1 MRGAGWYNS
10 RVPEPAQDPSPHIA
24 QAEAS
29 EAYGADQIEV
39 LEDRE
44 SVRKL
49 PGMYIGDTDD
59 GTGLHHLIY
68 EVVDNSVDEAL
79 AGHCD
84 RIEVG
89 LLADGGARISDNGRG
104 IPVDIH
110 AKTGRSAAE
119 LIMTTLHA
127 GGKFDESAY
136 KVSGGLHGVGVSVV
150 NFLSAE
156 LELSVHRGGRQYRQR
171 YATGIPAG
179 VLADVGPSRRS
190 GTEIRFRPD
199 PDIFSARL
207 EFDAAVLS
215 ARLRELAFLNSGI
228 SIVFVDEREGGGQT
242 TFHAEGGIREFVQ
255 WLNQSREPLHSQV
268 FHVKRL
274 QTVETARKDDSEGNG
289 EGREVSAELE
299 IEASMQWNAGY
310 HEHSNFFTNNIPQS
324 HGGTHQEG
332 FRTALT
338 RTLNAYLERHG
349 GNRAK
354 NLSLRGEDVREGLT
368 AVVSVKMRDPKFSSQ
383 TKERLVSSE
392 AKTAVER
399 TVSEALRGFLL
410 ENPKQ
415 ARAITE
421 KIVDAATAREAARK
435 ARDIA
440 RRKSDVGGLP
450 GKLADC
456 QEKDASKR
464 EIFLVEGDSAGG
476 SAKQARDR
484 RTQAVLPLRGKI
496 LNVEKARLDKM
507 LSSDEVATLIAALG
521 CGVGREEESFDAEK
535 LRYERVIIMT
545 DADVD
550 GSHIRTLLLTFFFR
564 YMPALIE
571 RGHVYIAQPPL
582 YKVTRGR
589 REEYLKDDQELL
601 DWTLASALRDASL
614 VAAGRT
620 EEISG
625 DELRSLAERMLKA
638 RGTLDGLRARA
649 HENVLASL
657 LELAPVAADRRE
669 DAQYMAEW
677 GAQLGERL
685 ARHDGEAQ
693 WKVSLESN
701 GGAPTSFSV
710 TRTEN
715 GVDEESALP
724 FSLFETPEYRSVSG
738 LAGQLSEMAGAG
750 VQARRGA
757 ARHDAGLFGQALDW
771 LMNQGRRGVTLQR
784 YKGLGEMNAAQLW
797 DTTVNPETRRLMRVE
812 VASEYETS
820 ATSKLFA
827 TLMGEKVEPRRAFIE
842 DNALNVVNL
851 DI

>member
-1 MRGAGWYNS
+1 MQ
-10 RVPEPAQDPSPHIA
+10 EPAEDRTMPA
-24 QAEAS
+24 GQAPADAADS
-29 EAYGADQIEV
+29 YGADQIEV

-79 AGHCD
+79 AGYCTKITV
-84 RIEVG
+84 R
-89 LLADGGARISDNGRG
+89 LLADGGAEISDNGRG
-104 IPVDIH
+104 IPVDTH

-127 GGKFDESAY
+127 GGKFDESVY

-150 NFLSAE
+150 NFLSAN
-156 LELSVHRGGRQYRQR
+156 LELAVHRGGREYRQS
-171 YATGIPAG
+171 YSTGIPHGA
-179 VLADVGPSRRS
+179 LEEMGPSELS
-190 GTEIRFRPD
+190 GTVIRFRPD
-199 PDIFSARL
+199 PQIFSTRL
-207 EFDAAVLS
+207 DFDAGTLS
-215 ARLRELAFLNSGI
+215 TRLRELAFLNSGI
-228 SIVFVDEREGGGQT
+228 TIEFADEREGGGQS

-255 WLNQSREPLHSQV
+255 WLNRSREPLHAQV
-268 FHVKRL
+268 FHVKRD
-274 QTVETARKDDSEGNG
+274 QVVEIARREEGEAAG
-289 EGREVSAELE
+289 EGRETSTELE
-299 IEASMQWNAGY
+299 IEAAMQWNAGY
-310 HEHSNFFTNNIPQS
+310 HEHSSFFTNNIPQN

-338 RTLNAYLERHG
+338 RTLNTYLEQHG

-354 NLSLRGEDVREGLT
+354 NVTLRGEDAREGLT
-368 AVVSVKMRDPKFSSQ
+368 AVISVKMRDPKFSSQ

-399 TVSEALRGFLL
+399 SVSEALREFLL

-440 RRKSDVGGLP
+440 RKKSDVGGLP

-507 LSSDEVATLIAALG
+507 LSSEEVATLIAALG

-535 LRYERVIIMT
+535 LRYQRVIIMT

-564 YMPALIE
+564 YMPSLIE

-589 REEYLKDDQELL
+589 KEQYLRDDDELRE
-601 DWTLASALRDASL
+601 WTLEAALKDASL
-614 VAAGRT
+614 DADGRT
-620 EEISG
+620 LEA
-625 DELRSLAERMLKA
+625 DDLRGLAQRCLKA
-638 RGTLDGLRARA
+638 RSSLESLRARA
-649 HENVLASL
+649 DERVLACL
-657 LELAPVAADRRE
+657 AELPPV
-669 DAQYMAEW
+669 DAGRLDESRYMADW
-677 GAQLGERL
+677 GAQLEAAL
-685 ARHDGEAQ
+685 VKHDSTAAWGVSAQ
-693 WKVSLESN
+693 GN
-701 GGAPTSFSV
+701 GQQPRAFSV
-710 TRTEN
+710 VRTEN
-715 GVDEESALP
+715 GVDEESALE
-724 FSLFETPEYRSVSG
+724 FSLFETAEYQSVRG
-738 LAGQLSEMAGAG
+738 LAAELSELMAGGA
-750 VQARRGA
+750 QAKRASSSRE
-757 ARHDAGLFGQALDW
+757 AGLFGQALDW
-771 LMNQGRRGVTLQR
+771 YMEQGRRGVTLQR

-820 ATSKLFA
+820 ATSKLFT

>member
-1 MRGAGWYNS
+1 MTMQ
-10 RVPEPAQDPSPHIA
+10 EPAEERTMPTEQV
-24 QAEAS
+24 QADAS
-29 EAYGADQIEV
+29 ESYGADQIEV

-79 AGHCD
+79 AGYCS
-84 RIEVG
+84 RITVR
-89 LLADGGARISDNGRG
+89 LLADGGAEISDDGRG
-104 IPVDIH
+104 IPVDKH

-127 GGKFDESAY
+127 GGKFDESVY

-150 NFLSAE
+150 NFLSAN
-156 LELSVHRGGRQYRQR
+156 LELVVHRGGRQYRQS
-171 YATGIPAG
+171 YSTGIPDGA
-179 VLADVGPSRRS
+179 LEDVGESDRS
-190 GTEIRFRPD
+190 GTVIRFRPD
-199 PDIFSARL
+199 PQVFAASL
-207 EFDAAVLS
+207 EFDAGTLAG
-215 ARLRELAFLNSGI
+215 RLRELAFLNSGI
-228 SIVFVDEREGGGQT
+228 TIEFADEREGGEQR

-255 WLNQSREPLHSQV
+255 WLNQSREPLHAQV
-268 FHVKRL
+268 FHVKRA
-274 QTVETARKDDSEGNG
+274 QIVEIARREEGDGNG
-289 EGREVSAELE
+289 ENRETSTEMEV
-299 IEASMQWNAGY
+299 EAAMQWNAGY
-310 HEHSNFFTNNIPQS
+310 QEHSSFFTNNIPQN

-338 RTLNAYLERHG
+338 RTLNTYLEQHG
-349 GNRAK
+349 GKRAK
-354 NLSLRGEDVREGLT
+354 DLTLRGEDVREGLT

-399 TVSEALRGFLL
+399 SVAEALREFLL

-415 ARAITE
+415 ARSITE

-440 RRKSDVGGLP
+440 RKKSDVGGLP

-496 LNVEKARLDKM
+496 LNVEKARQDKM
-507 LSSDEVATLIAALG
+507 FSSDEVATLIAALG
-521 CGVGREEESFDAEK
+521 CGVGRDEENFDAEK

-589 REEYLKDDQELL
+589 KEQYLKDDDELRE
-601 DWTLASALRDASL
+601 WTLEAALKDASL
-614 VAAGRT
+614 LAAGRKAPVHA
-620 EEISG
+620 E
-625 DELRSLAERMLKA
+625 ELRQLAQRCLQARSSLEGFRGKADER
-638 RGTLDGLRARA
+638 
-649 HENVLASL
+649 VLACLIELPPVDTERLDDSRYMADWGTR
-657 LELAPVAADRRE
+657 LEAALAKH
-669 DAQYMAEW
+669 DAQA
-677 GAQLGERL
+677 A
-685 ARHDGEAQ
+685 
-693 WKVSLESN
+693 WKVSVQAN
-701 GGAPTSFSV
+701 GRTPAAFSV
-710 TRTEN
+710 VRTEN
-715 GVDEESALP
+715 GVDEESALE
-724 FSLFETPEYRSVSG
+724 FSLFGTAEYQSVRG
-738 LAGQLSEMAGAG
+738 LAAELSKLMAGGAA
-750 VQARRGA
+750 ARRA
-757 ARHDAGLFGQALDW
+757 SSSREVGLFGQALDW
-771 LMNQGRRGVTLQR
+771 FMDQGRRGVTLQR

-797 DTTVNPETRRLMRVE
+797 ETTVNPETRRLVRVE
-812 VASEYETS
+812 VASEFETS
-820 ATSKLFA
+820 ATSKLFT

>member
-1 MRGAGWYNS
+1 MQQPGEEHNMPTGA
-10 RVPEPAQDPSPHIA
+10 AQGD
-24 QAEAS
+24 AS
-29 EAYGADQIEV
+29 ESYGADQIEV

-79 AGHCD
+79 AGYCTTISV
-84 RIEVG
+84 R
-89 LLADGGARISDNGRG
+89 LLADGSARICDDGRG
-104 IPVDIH
+104 IPVDKH

-127 GGKFDESAY
+127 GGKFDESVY

-150 NFLSAE
+150 NFLSDN
-156 LELSVHRGGRQYRQR
+156 LELVVHRGGRQYRQAYR
-171 YATGIPAG
+171 TGIPEAA
-179 VLADVGPSRRS
+179 LEEVGASDRS

-199 PDIFSARL
+199 PQIFAAKL
-207 EFDAAVLS
+207 DFDASMLA

-228 SIVFVDEREGGGQT
+228 TIEFVDEREGGGEW

-255 WLNQSREPLHSQV
+255 WLNQSREPLHPQV
-268 FHVKRL
+268 FHVKRS
-274 QTVETARKDDSEGNG
+274 QVVEIARRDESNENG
-289 EGREVSAELE
+289 EIRETSTELE
-299 IEASMQWNAGY
+299 IEAAMQWNAGY
-310 HEHSNFFTNNIPQS
+310 HEHSSFFTNNIPQN
-324 HGGTHQEG
+324 HGGAHQEG

-338 RTLNAYLERHG
+338 RTLNGYIERHG
-349 GNRAK
+349 GKQAR

-392 AKTAVER
+392 AKTAVDR
-399 TVSEALRGFLL
+399 SVSEALRDFLL

-440 RRKSDVGGLP
+440 RKKSDVGGLP

-521 CGVGREEESFDAEK
+521 CGVGREEENFDAEK

-589 REEYLKDDQELL
+589 KEQYLKDDEELRE
-601 DWTLASALRDASL
+601 WTLAAALRDASL
-614 VAAGRT
+614 HAGG
-620 EEISG
+620 G
-625 DELRSLAERMLKA
+625 DGPLAGEALQRLAERCLQA
-638 RGTLDGLRARA
+638 GITVEGLRGRADERVLTCILEIDPVETDSLTDAKFMAR
-649 HENVLASL
+649 
-657 LELAPVAADRRE
+657 
-669 DAQYMAEW
+669 W
-677 GAQLGERL
+677 GAQLQSCLEDL
-685 ARHDGEAQ
+685 DAQ
-693 WKVSLESN
+693 AGWKVSVQAN
-701 GGAPTSFSV
+701 GGTPDAFSV
-710 TRTEN
+710 VRTEN
-715 GVDEESALP
+715 GVDEESTLG
-724 FSLFETPEYRSVSG
+724 FSLFETPEYRSIRG
-738 LAGQLSEMAGAG
+738 LASELNAMMTEGAL
-750 VQARRGA
+750 ARRA
-757 ARHDAGLFGQALDW
+757 NSQREVRLFRQALDW
-771 LMNQGRRGVTLQR
+771 FMEQGRRGVTLQR

-797 DTTVNPETRRLMRVE
+797 ETTVNPETRRLVRVE
-812 VASEYETS
+812 VASEIEES

-842 DNALNVVNL
+842 ANALNVVNL

>member
-1 MRGAGWYNS
+1 MQQPAEN
-10 RVPEPAQDPSPHIA
+10 PEAPLARPQPEA
-24 QAEAS
+24 AEAYD
-29 EAYGADQIEV
+29 AGQIQV

-84 RIEVG
+84 RIEVR
-89 LLADGGARISDNGRG
+89 LLADGGAQVTDNGRG

-150 NFLSAE
+150 NFLSDK
-156 LELSVHRGGRQYRQR
+156 LELVVYRGGRQYRQR
-171 YATGIPAG
+171 YTSGVPDG
-179 VLADVGPSRRS
+179 VLADAGPSDRS
-190 GTEIRFRPD
+190 GTQIRFRPD
-199 PDIFSARL
+199 RQIFAARL
-207 EFDAAVLS
+207 EFDAAVL
-215 ARLRELAFLNSGI
+215 ATRLRELAFLNSGI
-228 SIVFVDEREGGGQT
+228 TIELSDEREDGDRF

-255 WLNQSREPLHSQV
+255 WLNRSREPLHSQV
-268 FHVKRL
+268 FHVKRR
-274 QTVETARKDDSEGNG
+274 QIVETARREDAEGNG
-289 EGREVSAELE
+289 DGKELSVDLE
-299 IEASMQWNAGY
+299 IEASMQWNEGY
-310 HEHSNFFTNNIPQS
+310 HERSSFFTNNIPQS

-338 RTLNAYLERHG
+338 RTLNAYIEKHG

-354 NLSLRGEDVREGLT
+354 NLALRGEDVREGLT

-392 AKTAVER
+392 AKAAVER
-399 TVSEALRGFLL
+399 TVGETLREFLL

-421 KIVDAATAREAARK
+421 KIIEAATAREAARK

-456 QEKDASKR
+456 QEKDARKR

-521 CGVGREEESFDAEK
+521 CGVGREQESFDAGK

-589 REEYLKDDQELL
+589 KEEYLKDDQELR
-601 DWTLASALRDASL
+601 DWTLKAALKDASL
-614 VAAGRT
+614 SVLGGKTEIAG
-620 EEISG
+620 E
-625 DELRSLAERMLKA
+625 ELRRLAERTLKA
-638 RGTLDGLRARA
+638 RISLEGLRASA
-649 HENVLASL
+649 HESVLACL
-657 LELAPVAADRRE
+657 LELAP
-669 DAQYMAEW
+669 
-677 GAQLGERL
+677 
-685 ARHDGEAQ
+685 
-693 WKVSLESN
+693 
-701 GGAPTSFSV
+701 
-710 TRTEN
+710 
-715 GVDEESALP
+715 
-724 FSLFETPEYRSVSG
+724 
-738 LAGQLSEMAGAG
+738 
-750 VQARRGA
+750 
-757 ARHDAGLFGQALDW
+757 
-771 LMNQGRRGVTLQR
+771 
-784 YKGLGEMNAAQLW
+784 
-797 DTTVNPETRRLMRVE
+797 TRRYLVR
-812 VASEYETS
+812 
-820 ATSKLFA
+820 FWI
-827 TLMGEKVEPRRAFIE
+827 G
-842 DNALNVVNL
+842 
-851 DI
+851 

>member
-1 MRGAGWYNS
+1 MQQPAEN
-10 RVPEPAQDPSPHIA
+10 PEAPLARPQPEA
-24 QAEAS
+24 AEAYD
-29 EAYGADQIEV
+29 AGQIQV

-84 RIEVG
+84 RIEVR
-89 LLADGGARISDNGRG
+89 LLADGGAQVTDNGRG

-150 NFLSAE
+150 NFLSDK
-156 LELSVHRGGRQYRQR
+156 LELVVYRGGRQYRQR
-171 YATGIPAG
+171 YTSGVPDG
-179 VLADVGPSRRS
+179 VLADAGPSDRS
-190 GTEIRFRPD
+190 GTQIRFRPD
-199 PDIFSARL
+199 RQIFAARL
-207 EFDAAVLS
+207 EFDAAVL
-215 ARLRELAFLNSGI
+215 ATRLRELAFLNSGI
-228 SIVFVDEREGGGQT
+228 TIELSDEREDGDRF

-255 WLNQSREPLHSQV
+255 WLNRSREPLHSQV
-268 FHVKRL
+268 FHVKRR
-274 QTVETARKDDSEGNG
+274 QIVETARREDAEGNG
-289 EGREVSAELE
+289 DGKELSVDLE
-299 IEASMQWNAGY
+299 IEASMQWNEGY
-310 HEHSNFFTNNIPQS
+310 HERSSFFTNNIPQS

-338 RTLNAYLERHG
+338 RTLNAYIEKHG

-354 NLSLRGEDVREGLT
+354 NLALRGEDVREGLT

-392 AKTAVER
+392 AKAAVER
-399 TVSEALRGFLL
+399 TVGETLREFLL

-421 KIVDAATAREAARK
+421 KIIEAATAREAARK

-456 QEKDASKR
+456 QEKDARKR

-521 CGVGREEESFDAEK
+521 CGVGREQESFDAGK

-589 REEYLKDDQELL
+589 KEEYLKDDQELR
-601 DWTLASALRDASL
+601 DWTLKAALKDASL
-614 VAAGRT
+614 SVLGGKTEIAG
-620 EEISG
+620 E
-625 DELRSLAERMLKA
+625 ELRRLAERTLKA
-638 RGTLDGLRARA
+638 RISLEGLRASA
-649 HENVLASL
+649 HESVLACL
-657 LELAPVAADRRE
+657 LELAPVEAGHD
-669 DAQYMAEW
+669 DPQYMAQW
-677 GAQLGERL
+677 GAGLRRCLEKL
-685 ARHDGEAQ
+685 DGEAR
-693 WKVSLESN
+693 WEVSVQGN
-701 GGAPTSFSV
+701 GGAPTAFSV
-710 TRTEN
+710 VRAEN
-715 GVDEESALP
+715 EVDEESALP
-724 FSLFETPEYRSVSG
+724 FALFSTPEYQSIRALAKETSELMGSG
-738 LAGQLSEMAGAG
+738 AE
-750 VQARRGA
+750 ARRA
-757 ARHDAGLFGQALDW
+757 SARHNAALFGQILDW
-771 LMNQGRRGVTLQR
+771 LMNQARRGVTLQR

-797 DTTVNPETRRLMRVE
+797 ETTVNPDTRRLMRVE
-812 VASEYETS
+812 VASEHEAS
-820 ATSKLFA
+820 ATSKLFT
-827 TLMGEKVEPRRAFIE
+827 TLMGEKVEPRRAFIT
-842 DNALNVVNL
+842 DNALNVVSL

>member
-1 MRGAGWYNS
+1 MQEPGEDRTLPTGAEQGMS
-10 RVPEPAQDPSPHIA
+10 
-24 QAEAS
+24 AE
-29 EAYGADQIEV
+29 EYGADQIEV

-79 AGHCD
+79 AGYCD
-84 RIEVG
+84 TVQVR
-89 LLADGGARISDNGRG
+89 LLADGGALINDNGRG
-104 IPVDIH
+104 IPVDKH

-156 LELSVHRGGRQYRQR
+156 LELNVYRSGRQYRQS
-171 YATGIPAG
+171 YKTGIPDGA
-179 VLADVGPSRRS
+179 LKDIGPSDRN

-199 PDIFSARL
+199 PQVFAAQL
-207 EFDAAVLS
+207 EFDNSTLAS
-215 ARLRELAFLNSGI
+215 RLRELAFLNSGI
-228 SIVFVDEREGGGQT
+228 TIEFSDQREGGGEQ
-242 TFHAEGGIREFVQ
+242 TFHAEGGIREFIQ
-255 WLNQSREPLHSQV
+255 WLNQSREPLHSHV
-268 FHVKRL
+268 FHVKRS
-274 QTVETARKDDSEGNG
+274 QAVEIARREDTNG
-289 EGREVSAELE
+289 EGESKDTSAELE
-299 IEASMQWNAGY
+299 IEAAMQWNAGY
-310 HEHSNFFTNNIPQS
+310 HEHSSCFTNNIPQN

-338 RTLNAYLERHG
+338 RTLNTYIEQHG

-354 NLSLRGEDVREGLT
+354 DLTMRGEDVREGLT

-399 TVSEALRGFLL
+399 TIGEGLREFLL

-415 ARAITE
+415 ARAITD

-456 QEKDASKR
+456 QEKDPSKR

-507 LSSDEVATLIAALG
+507 LSSEEVATLIAALG
-521 CGVGREEESFDAEK
+521 CGVGREEENFDAEK
-535 LRYERVIIMT
+535 LRYQRVIIMT

-589 REEYLKDDQELL
+589 REEYLKDDQELRE
-601 DWTLASALRDASL
+601 WTLAAALKDASL
-614 VAAGRT
+614 ATNGGKNEAQVKGKQ
-620 EEISG
+620 
-625 DELRSLAERMLKA
+625 LRRLAERSLQA
-638 RGTLDGLRARA
+638 RSTLEGLRARA
-649 HENVLASL
+649 DDVVLACL
-657 LELAPVAADRRE
+657 PELPPVDTAKLS
-669 DAQYMAEW
+669 DAKYLTGWA
-677 GAQLGERL
+677 AQLEACL
-685 ARHDGEAQ
+685 ARQDTQAS
-693 WKVSLESN
+693 WKVSVQAN
-701 GGAPTSFSV
+701 GQAPAAFSV
-710 TRTEN
+710 VRTEN
-715 GVDEESALP
+715 GVEEDAELE
-724 FSLFETPEYRSVSG
+724 FSLFQSAEYQSIRG
-738 LAGQLSEMAGAG
+738 LAGELNELMASGAE
-750 VQARRGA
+750 ARRGSG
-757 ARHDAGLFGQALDW
+757 RREFNLFGQALDW
-771 LMNQGRRGVTLQR
+771 FMDQGRRGVTLQR

-797 DTTVNPETRRLMRVE
+797 DTTVNPETRRLVRVV
-812 VASEYETS
+812 VASEFE
-820 ATSKLFA
+820 TSKLFS

>member
-1 MRGAGWYNS
+1 MQNPGEHS
-10 RVPEPAQDPSPHIA
+10 IMPTEEPRSH
-24 QAEAS
+24 AS

-79 AGHCD
+79 AGHCTK
-84 RIEVG
+84 IKVS
-89 LLADGGARISDNGRG
+89 LLADGGARVSDDGRG
-104 IPVDIH
+104 IPVDTH

-156 LELSVHRGGRQYRQR
+156 LELLVHRDGRQYRQHYR
-171 YATGIPAG
+171 TGIPDGA
-179 VLADVGPSRRS
+179 LKDVGSSELS
-190 GTEIRFRPD
+190 GTEIRFLPD
-199 PDIFSARL
+199 PRIFGAKMDFDAGTLAARL
-207 EFDAAVLS
+207 Q
-215 ARLRELAFLNSGI
+215 ELAFLNSGI
-228 SIVFVDEREGGGQT
+228 IIEFVDEREGGGQT
-242 TFHAEGGIREFVQ
+242 TFHAEGGIQEFVQ
-255 WLNQSREPLHSQV
+255 WLNQSREPLHLQV
-268 FHVKRL
+268 FHVKRS
-274 QTVETARKDDSEGNG
+274 QIVEAARREDGNG
-289 EGREVSAELE
+289 DGDGKEVSAELE
-299 IEASMQWNAGY
+299 IEAAMQWNAGY
-310 HEHSNFFTNNIPQS
+310 QEHSSFFTNNIPQT
-324 HGGTHQEG
+324 HGGSHQEG

-338 RTLNAYLERHG
+338 RSLNTYIEQHG
-349 GNRAK
+349 GNRTK
-354 NLSLRGEDVREGLT
+354 NLTLRGEDVREGLT

-399 TVSEALRGFLL
+399 TVAESLREFLL

-440 RRKSDVGGLP
+440 RKKSDVGGLP

-456 QEKDASKR
+456 QEKDPSKR

-521 CGVGREEESFDAEK
+521 CGVGRDEGNFDAEK
-535 LRYERVIIMT
+535 LRYQRVIIMT

-589 REEYLKDDQELL
+589 KEQYLKDDQELHE
-601 DWTLASALRDASL
+601 WTVAAALKDASL
-614 VAAGRT
+614 ALPDGVNTVTG
-620 EEISG
+620 E
-625 DELRSLAERMLKA
+625 ELRRLAERTLQA
-638 RGTLDGLRARA
+638 RNSLEVLRSRTNSA
-649 HENVLASL
+649 VLACL
-657 LELAPVAADRRE
+657 TELAPVDTARGSDP
-669 DAQYMAEW
+669 QYMAER
-677 GAQLGERL
+677 GARLQTCL
-685 ARHDGEAQ
+685 ARHDPDAS
-693 WKVSLESN
+693 WKVSVQTN
-701 GGAPTSFSV
+701 GGAPSDFSV
-710 TRTEN
+710 VRTEN
-715 GVDEESALP
+715 GVDDEEVLE
-724 FSLFETPEYRSVSG
+724 FSLFETPEYQSVRS
-738 LAGQLSEMAGAG
+738 LAGELSELMASGAE
-750 VQARRGA
+750 ARRGS
-757 ARHDAGLFGQALDW
+757 ARREVGLFGQALDW
-771 LMNQGRRGVTLQR
+771 FMNQGRRGVTLQR

-797 DTTVNPETRRLMRVE
+797 DTTVNPETRRLLRIE
-812 VASEYETS
+812 VASEFETS

-827 TLMGEKVEPRRAFIE
+827 TLMGEKVAPRRAFIE

-851 DI
+851 DV

>member
-1 MRGAGWYNS
+1 MQEPSEDRSLPAGPEQGKGA
-10 RVPEPAQDPSPHIA
+10 E
-24 QAEAS
+24 E
-29 EAYGADQIEV
+29 YGADQIEV

-68 EVVDNSVDEAL
+68 EVVDNAVDEAL
-79 AGHCD
+79 AGYCTV
-84 RIEVG
+84 IQVQ
-89 LLADGGARISDNGRG
+89 LLADGGALISDNGRG
-104 IPVDIH
+104 VPVDIH

-156 LELSVHRGGRQYRQR
+156 LELNVYRAGRHYRQS
-171 YATGIPAG
+171 YTTGIPQG
-179 VLADVGPSRRS
+179 VLKDIGPSDLS

-199 PDIFSARL
+199 PQVFAAGL
-207 EFDAAVLS
+207 EFDTATLTG
-215 ARLRELAFLNSGI
+215 RLRELAFLNSGI
-228 SIVFVDEREGGGQT
+228 TIEFTDLRKEGGEW

-255 WLNQSREPLHSQV
+255 WLNQSREPLHPQV

-274 QTVETARKDDSEGNG
+274 QVVEVARRDDSNGNG
-289 EGREVSAELE
+289 ETKDTAVELE
-299 IEASMQWNAGY
+299 IAAAMQWNAGY
-310 HEHSNFFTNNIPQS
+310 QEHSSFFTNNIPQN

-338 RTLNAYLERHG
+338 RTLNTYIEHHG

-354 NLSLRGEDVREGLT
+354 NLTMRGEDVREGLT
-368 AVVSVKMRDPKFSSQ
+368 AVVSIKMRDPKFSSQ

-399 TVSEALRGFLL
+399 AIGESLREFLL

-415 ARAITE
+415 ARAITD

-507 LSSDEVATLIAALG
+507 LSSEEVATLITALG
-521 CGVGREEESFDAEK
+521 CGVGREEENFDAEK
-535 LRYERVIIMT
+535 LRYQRVIIMT

-582 YKVTRGR
+582 YKVTRAR
-589 REEYLKDDQELL
+589 KEEYLKDDQELRE
-601 DWTLASALRDASL
+601 WTLEAALRDAGLSSKAS
-614 VAAGRT
+614 VDAPQMEG
-620 EEISG
+620 EQ
-625 DELRSLAERMLKA
+625 LRRLAERSLQA
-638 RGTLDGLRARA
+638 RVSLEGLRSRA
-649 HENVLASL
+649 EDTVLACL
-657 LELAPVAADRRE
+657 LELPPVEAESMGDADFMAAWGARLE
-669 DAQYMAEW
+669 SCLAKQDAQA
-677 GAQLGERL
+677 
-685 ARHDGEAQ
+685 D
-693 WKVSLESN
+693 WKVSVQAN
-701 GGAPTSFSV
+701 GRAPGAFSLV
-710 TRTEN
+710 RTEN
-715 GVDEESALP
+715 GIDDEKALD
-724 FSLFETPEYRSVSG
+724 FSLFETAEYRSVRG
-738 LAGQLSEMAGAG
+738 LAGELSEIMASGAE
-750 VQARRGA
+750 VRRGSSRREFA
-757 ARHDAGLFGQALDW
+757 LFGQALDW
-771 LMNQGRRGVTLQR
+771 LMDQGRRGVTLQR

-797 DTTVNPETRRLMRVE
+797 DTTVNPETRRLVRVE

-820 ATSKLFA
+820 STSKLFT

>member
-1 MRGAGWYNS
+1 MQQTDEHPGQLGERA
-10 RVPEPAQDPSPHIA
+10 A
-24 QAEAS
+24 QAKAS

-84 RIEVG
+84 RIEVR
-89 LLADGGARISDNGRG
+89 LLADGGARITDNGRG

-150 NFLSAE
+150 NFLSSE
-156 LELSVHRGGRQYRQR
+156 LELLVHRGGRKYRQC

-179 VLADVGPSRRS
+179 ALTDAGASDRS

-199 PDIFSARL
+199 PDIFAPSL
-207 EFDAAVLS
+207 DFDAGILT

-228 SIVFVDEREGGGQT
+228 TIDFVDEREGGDPVT
-242 TFHAEGGIREFVQ
+242 LHAEGGIREFVQ
-255 WLNQSREPLHSQV
+255 WLNRSREPLHSQV
-268 FHVKRL
+268 FHVKR
-274 QTVETARKDDSEGNG
+274 QQSFEVARKDDGEGNG
-289 EGREVSAELE
+289 ESKRVVVDLEVEVA
-299 IEASMQWNAGY
+299 MQWNAGY
-310 HEHSNFFTNNIPQS
+310 HEHSAFFTNNIPQS

-338 RTLNAYLERHG
+338 RTLNSYIEQHG
-349 GNRAK
+349 GARAK

-392 AKTAVER
+392 AKSAVER
-399 TVSEALRGFLL
+399 TVAEGLREFLL
-410 ENPKQ
+410 EYPKQ
-415 ARAITE
+415 ARTITE

-456 QEKDASKR
+456 QEKDARKR

-521 CGVGREEESFDAEK
+521 CGVGREEDSFDADK
-535 LRYERVIIMT
+535 LRYQRVIIMT

-571 RGHVYIAQPPL
+571 QGHVYIAQPPL

-589 REEYLKDDQELL
+589 KEEYLKDDQELR
-601 DWTLASALRDASL
+601 DWLLEAALRDASL
-614 VAAGRT
+614 TPAGRPDAVD
-620 EEISG
+620 G
-625 DELRSLAERMLKA
+625 RELRRLAERMLKA
-638 RGTLDGLRARA
+638 RNSLEGLRTRV
-649 HENVLASL
+649 HDSVLACL
-657 LELAPVAADRRE
+657 PELAPVGPDRWN
-669 DAQYMAEW
+669 DPQYMAEW
-677 GAQLGERL
+677 GAGLQDCLAQL
-685 ARHDGEAQ
+685 APEAQ
-693 WKVSLESN
+693 WKVSVRSQDVTI
-701 GGAPTSFSV
+701 PSFSV
-710 TRTEN
+710 MRTEN
-715 GVDEESALP
+715 EVGEESSLP
-724 FSLFETPEYRSVSG
+724 FSLFETPEYQSVCG
-738 LAGQLSEMAGAG
+738 LAGQISELMSSG
-750 VQARRGA
+750 VQVRRGTA
-757 ARHDAGLFGQALDW
+757 HCSPGLFGQALDW
-771 LMNQGRRGVTLQR
+771 LMDQGRRGVTLQR

-797 DTTVNPETRRLMRVE
+797 ETTVNPETRRLMQVE

-827 TLMGEKVEPRRAFIE
+827 TLMGEKVEPRRTFIE

>member
-1 MRGAGWYNS
+1 MQQPGEKHTRPTGS
-10 RVPEPAQDPSPHIA
+10 AQGD
-24 QAEAS
+24 AS
-29 EAYGADQIEV
+29 ESYGADQIEV

-79 AGHCD
+79 AGYCTTISV
-84 RIEVG
+84 R
-89 LLADGGARISDNGRG
+89 LLADGSALISDDGRG
-104 IPVDIH
+104 IPVDKH

-127 GGKFDESAY
+127 GGKFDESVY

-150 NFLSAE
+150 NFLSE
-156 LELSVHRGGRQYRQR
+156 KLELVVHRGGFQYRQA
-171 YATGIPAG
+171 YSTGIPEGA
-179 VLADVGPSRRS
+179 LEEVGASDRS

-199 PDIFSARL
+199 PQIFAANL
-207 EFDAAVLS
+207 DFDASTLA

-228 SIVFVDEREGGGQT
+228 TIEFADEREGGGEW

-255 WLNQSREPLHSQV
+255 WLNQAREPLHPHV
-268 FHVKRL
+268 FHVKRS
-274 QTVETARKDDSEGNG
+274 QVVEVLRRDESGENG
-289 EGREVSAELE
+289 ENKETSTELE
-299 IEASMQWNAGY
+299 IEAAMQWNAGY
-310 HEHSNFFTNNIPQS
+310 HEHSSFFTNNIPQN

-338 RTLNAYLERHG
+338 RTLNAYIEHHG
-349 GNRAK
+349 GKHAK

-392 AKTAVER
+392 AKTAVDR
-399 TVSEALRGFLL
+399 SVSEALRDFLL

-440 RRKSDVGGLP
+440 RKKSDVGGLP

-521 CGVGREEESFDAEK
+521 CGVGREEENFDAEK

-589 REEYLKDDQELL
+589 KEQYLKDDEELRE
-601 DWTLASALRDASL
+601 WTLTAALKDASL
-614 VAAGRT
+614 EVGGRYAQL
-620 EEISG
+620 EGEA
-625 DELRSLAERMLKA
+625 LRRLAERCLQA
-638 RGTLDGLRARA
+638 GGAIEGLRGRA
-649 HENVLASL
+649 DERVLACL
-657 LELAPVAADRRE
+657 TEVAPVKTDRLADPKF
-669 DAQYMAEW
+669 MAEW
-677 GAQLGERL
+677 SSQLESCLEKLDAQAG
-685 ARHDGEAQ
+685 
-693 WKVSLESN
+693 WKVSVQAN
-701 GGAPTSFSV
+701 GGNPAAFSV
-710 TRTEN
+710 VRTEN
-715 GVDEESALP
+715 GVDEESTLE
-724 FSLFETPEYRSVSG
+724 FSLFQTPEYQSIRG
-738 LAGQLSEMAGAG
+738 LAAELSALMTDGAK
-750 VQARRGA
+750 ARRSNSE
-757 ARHDAGLFGQALDW
+757 RDVSLFGQALNWFMD
-771 LMNQGRRGVTLQR
+771 QGRRGVTLQR

-797 DTTVNPETRRLMRVE
+797 ETTVNPETRRLVRVE
-812 VASEYETS
+812 IASEIEES

>member
-1 MRGAGWYNS
+1 MQTLAGAVEVTMDN
-10 RVPEPAQDPSPHIA
+10 AQT
-24 QAEAS
+24 EAS
-29 EAYGADQIEV
+29 KAYGAEQIEV

-79 AGHCD
+79 AGYCD
-84 RIEVG
+84 RIQVR
-89 LLADGGARISDNGRG
+89 LLADGGAQISDNGRG

-156 LELSVHRGGRQYRQR
+156 LELLVHRGGRRYRQR
-171 YATGIPAG
+171 YSTGIPESA
-179 VLADVGPSRRS
+179 LAEVGASDRS

-199 PDIFSARL
+199 PKIFAANL
-207 EFDAAVLS
+207 AFDAAVLT

-228 SIVFVDEREGGGQT
+228 TIELADEREGGDSAV
-242 TFHAEGGIREFVQ
+242 FHAEGGIREFVQ
-255 WLNQSREPLHSQV
+255 WLNESREPLHSQV
-268 FHVKRL
+268 FHVKRE
-274 QTVETARKDDSEGNG
+274 QAVESARKDDTEGNG
-289 EGREVSAELE
+289 EGKDLSVELE

-310 HEHSNFFTNNIPQS
+310 HEHSTFFTNNIPQT

-338 RTLNAYLERHG
+338 RTLNNYLEQHG
-349 GNRAK
+349 GSRAK

-399 TVSEALRGFLL
+399 TVAEALREFLL

-415 ARAITE
+415 ARAIID

-456 QEKDASKR
+456 QEKDPRKR

-496 LNVEKARLDKM
+496 LNVEKARIDKM

-521 CGVGREEESFDAEK
+521 CGVGREEDSFDAEK

-571 RGHVYIAQPPL
+571 QGHVYIAQPPL

-589 REEYLKDDQELL
+589 KEEYLKDDQELR
-601 DWTLASALRDASL
+601 DWTLGAALKEASVGVNGGA
-614 VAAGRT
+614 VEIAG
-620 EEISG
+620 
-625 DELRSLAERMLKA
+625 DDLRSLAERVLKA
-638 RGTLDGLRARA
+638 RRSLEGLRGRA
-649 HENVLASL
+649 QESVLACL
-657 LELAPVAADRRE
+657 LELAPVDLARQD
-669 DAQYMAEW
+669 DPGYMAEW
-677 GAQLGERL
+677 GAGLQACLGKLDPEVKW
-685 ARHDGEAQ
+685 D
-693 WKVSLESN
+693 VSVQSN
-701 GGAPTSFSV
+701 GGSPTAFSV
-710 TRTEN
+710 VRTEN
-715 GVDEESALP
+715 AVGEESALP
-724 FSLFETPEYRSVSG
+724 FALFTTPEYHSVRA
-738 LAGQLSEMAGAG
+738 LAQELSALMGEGA
-750 VQARRGA
+750 QARRGSA
-757 ARHDAGLFGQALDW
+757 SHDAALFGPALDW
-771 LMNQGRRGVTLQR
+771 LMEQGRRGVTLQR

-797 DTTVNPETRRLMRVE
+797 ETTVNPDTRRLMRVE
-812 VASEYETS
+812 LVSEYETS

>member
-1 MRGAGWYNS
+1 MQQ
-10 RVPEPAQDPSPHIA
+10 PADDPSVSMSQGQP
-24 QAEAS
+24 EAS
-29 EAYGADQIEV
+29 EAYGAEQIEV

-84 RIEVG
+84 RIEVR
-89 LLADGGARISDNGRG
+89 LLADGGAKITDNGRG

-150 NFLSAE
+150 NFLSQEVE
-156 LELSVHRGGRQYRQR
+156 LTVHRGGRQYRQC
-171 YATGIPAG
+171 YTSGIPDGA
-179 VLADVGPSRRS
+179 LADVGPSERS

-199 PDIFSARL
+199 PQIFADRL
-207 EFDAAVLS
+207 EFDARILS
-215 ARLRELAFLNSGI
+215 TRLRELAFLNSGI
-228 SIVFVDEREGGGQT
+228 TIELADEREGGEES
-242 TFHAEGGIREFVQ
+242 TFHADGGIREFVQ

-268 FHVKRL
+268 FHVKR
-274 QTVETARKDDSEGNG
+274 QQIVETARREDAEDNG
-289 EGREVSAELE
+289 ESKEVSVELE
-299 IEASMQWNAGY
+299 VEVSMQWNAGY
-310 HEHSNFFTNNIPQS
+310 HEHSSFFTNNIPQT

-338 RTLNAYLERHG
+338 RTWNTYLEQHG
-349 GNRAK
+349 GSRAK

-399 TVSEALRGFLL
+399 AVGEALREFLL

-415 ARAITE
+415 ARTITE

-456 QEKDASKR
+456 QEKDARKR

-521 CGVGREEESFDAEK
+521 CGVGREAESFDADK
-535 LRYERVIIMT
+535 LRYARVIIMT

-571 RGHVYIAQPPL
+571 EGHVYIAQPPL

-589 REEYLKDDQELL
+589 KEEYLKDDQELR
-601 DWTLASALRDASL
+601 DWTLQAALKDAGLS
-614 VAAGRT
+614 VAGGETEIAG
-620 EEISG
+620 E
-625 DELRSLAERMLKA
+625 DLRRLAERTLRA
-638 RGTLDGLRARA
+638 RVSLEGLRASAPER
-649 HENVLASL
+649 VLACL
-657 LELAPVAADRRE
+657 LEIAPVEAGE
-669 DAQYMAEW
+669 DNPQQMAGW
-677 GAQLGERL
+677 GAALQDCLERL
-685 ARHDGEAQ
+685 DGEAQ
-693 WKVSLESN
+693 WRVSVQSN
-701 GGAPTSFSV
+701 GGAPAAFSV
-710 TRTEN
+710 IRTEN
-715 GVDEESALP
+715 EVDEESTLP
-724 FSLFETPEYRSVSG
+724 FALFSTPEYQSVRG
-738 LAGQLSEMAGAG
+738 LAKETSEFMRSGAEVRRG
-750 VQARRGA
+750 SARRDA
-757 ARHDAGLFGQALDW
+757 ALFGPALDW
-771 LMNQGRRGVTLQR
+771 LMDQGRRGVTLQR

-812 VASEYETS
+812 VASEFETS
-820 ATSKLFA
+820 ATSKLFT

>member
-1 MRGAGWYNS
+1 MQ
-10 RVPEPAQDPSPHIA
+10 EPAEERTMP
-24 QAEAS
+24 AEQLKADAS
-29 EAYGADQIEV
+29 ESYGADQIEV

-79 AGHCD
+79 AGYCS
-84 RIEVG
+84 RITVR
-89 LLADGGARISDNGRG
+89 LLADGGAEISDDGRG
-104 IPVDIH
+104 IPVDKH

-127 GGKFDESAY
+127 GGKFDESVY

-150 NFLSAE
+150 NFLSAN
-156 LELSVHRGGRQYRQR
+156 LELVVHRGGRQYLQN
-171 YATGIPAG
+171 YSTGIPDGA
-179 VLADVGPSRRS
+179 LEDVGESDRS
-190 GTEIRFRPD
+190 GTVIRFRPD
-199 PDIFSARL
+199 PQVFAAKL
-207 EFDAAVLS
+207 EFDAGTLAS
-215 ARLRELAFLNSGI
+215 RLRELAFLNSGI
-228 SIVFVDEREGGGQT
+228 TIEFSDERDGGGQW

-255 WLNQSREPLHSQV
+255 WLNQSREPLHTQV
-268 FHVKRL
+268 FHVKRS
-274 QTVETARKDDSEGNG
+274 QVVEIARREEGNG
-289 EGREVSAELE
+289 NGENR
-299 IEASMQWNAGY
+299 EASTEMEVEAAMQWNAGY
-310 HEHSNFFTNNIPQS
+310 QEHSSFFTNNIPQT

-338 RTLNAYLERHG
+338 RTLNTYLEHHG

-354 NLSLRGEDVREGLT
+354 NLTLRGEDVREGLT

-399 TVSEALRGFLL
+399 SVAEALREFLL
-410 ENPKQ
+410 ENPRQ

-440 RRKSDVGGLP
+440 RKKSDVGGLP

-507 LSSDEVATLIAALG
+507 LSSDEVATLITALG

-535 LRYERVIIMT
+535 LRYQRVIIMT

-571 RGHVYIAQPPL
+571 KGMSISPSRRS
-582 YKVTRGR
+582 TR
-589 REEYLKDDQELL
+589 
-601 DWTLASALRDASL
+601 
-614 VAAGRT
+614 
-620 EEISG
+620 
-625 DELRSLAERMLKA
+625 
-638 RGTLDGLRARA
+638 
-649 HENVLASL
+649 
-657 LELAPVAADRRE
+657 
-669 DAQYMAEW
+669 
-677 GAQLGERL
+677 
-685 ARHDGEAQ
+685 
-693 WKVSLESN
+693 
-701 GGAPTSFSV
+701 
-710 TRTEN
+710 
-715 GVDEESALP
+715 
-724 FSLFETPEYRSVSG
+724 
-738 LAGQLSEMAGAG
+738 
-750 VQARRGA
+750 
-757 ARHDAGLFGQALDW
+757 
-771 LMNQGRRGVTLQR
+771 
-784 YKGLGEMNAAQLW
+784 
-797 DTTVNPETRRLMRVE
+797 
-812 VASEYETS
+812 
-820 ATSKLFA
+820 
-827 TLMGEKVEPRRAFIE
+827 
-842 DNALNVVNL
+842 
-851 DI
+851 

>member
-1 MRGAGWYNS
+1 MQ
-10 RVPEPAQDPSPHIA
+10 EPAEDRALPKEQVPPDA
-24 QAEAS
+24 AES
-29 EAYGADQIEV
+29 YGADQIEV

-79 AGHCD
+79 AGYCTKITV
-84 RIEVG
+84 R
-89 LLADGGARISDNGRG
+89 LLADGGAEISDNGRG
-104 IPVDIH
+104 IPVDKH

-127 GGKFDESAY
+127 GGKFDESVY

-150 NFLSAE
+150 NFLSSE
-156 LELSVHRGGRQYRQR
+156 LELAVHRGGRQFRQS
-171 YATGIPAG
+171 YSTGIPHEA
-179 VLADVGPSRRS
+179 LQDVGESDRS
-190 GTEIRFRPD
+190 GTVIRFHPD
-199 PDIFSARL
+199 PQMFGANL
-207 EFDAAVLS
+207 EFDADTLTT
-215 ARLRELAFLNSGI
+215 RLRELAFLNSGI
-228 SIVFVDEREGGGQT
+228 TIEFADERDGGGQC
-242 TFHAEGGIREFVQ
+242 TFHAEGGILEFVQ
-255 WLNQSREPLHSQV
+255 WLNESREPMHSQV
-268 FHVKRL
+268 FHVKRT
-274 QTVETARKDDSEGNG
+274 QVVEITRRDEGEGNG
-289 EGREVSAELE
+289 ESKETSTELE
-299 IEASMQWNAGY
+299 VEAALQWNAGY
-310 HEHSNFFTNNIPQS
+310 QEHSTFFTNNIPQN

-338 RTLNAYLERHG
+338 RTMNAYLEQQG

-354 NLSLRGEDVREGLT
+354 NLTLRGEDVREGLT

-399 TVSEALRGFLL
+399 AVAEALREFLL

-421 KIVDAATAREAARK
+421 KIIDAATAREAARK

-440 RRKSDVGGLP
+440 RKKSDVGGLP

-507 LSSDEVATLIAALG
+507 LSSEEVATLITALG
-521 CGVGREEESFDAEK
+521 CGVGREEENFDAEK
-535 LRYERVIIMT
+535 LRYQRVIIMT

-589 REEYLKDDQELL
+589 KEQYLKDD
-601 DWTLASALRDASL
+601 
-614 VAAGRT
+614 
-620 EEISG
+620 
-625 DELRSLAERMLKA
+625 DELREWTLNAALKEASFAPEGRAEAVQGEELRALAQRCLNARRSLE
-638 RGTLDGLRARA
+638 GLRARTD
-649 HENVLASL
+649 ERVLACLS
-657 LELAPVAADRRE
+657 ELPPVDAGRLE
-669 DAQYMAEW
+669 DAAWLAGW
-677 GAQLGERL
+677 GAGLEAAL
-685 ARHDGEAQ
+685 AKQDAQ
-693 WKVSLESN
+693 AGWKVSVQGN
-701 GGAPTSFSV
+701 GRQPAAFAV
-710 TRTEN
+710 VRTEN
-715 GVDEESALP
+715 GVDEESALE
-724 FSLFETPEYRSVSG
+724 FSLFETAEYQSVRA
-738 LAGQLSEMAGAG
+738 LAAELSELMAG
-750 VQARRGA
+750 GA
-757 ARHDAGLFGQALDW
+757 TANRMSSSREVGLFGQALDW
-771 LMNQGRRGVTLQR
+771 FMEQARRGVTLQR

-797 DTTVNPETRRLMRVE
+797 DTTVNPETRRLVRVE
-812 VASEYETS
+812 VASEFETS
-820 ATSKLFA
+820 ATSKLFT

>member
-1 MRGAGWYNS
+1 MQQ
-10 RVPEPAQDPSPHIA
+10 PADDSSISMAPGRPD
-24 QAEAS
+24 AS
-29 EAYGADQIEV
+29 AAYGADQIEV

-84 RIEVG
+84 RIEVR
-89 LLADGGARISDNGRG
+89 LLADGAAQISDNGRG

-127 GGKFDESAY
+127 GGKFDKSVY

-150 NFLSAE
+150 NFLSEE
-156 LELSVHRGGRQYRQR
+156 LELLVYRGGRQYRQC
-171 YATGIPAG
+171 YTSGIADAA
-179 VLADVGPSRRS
+179 LADVGPSDRS

-199 PDIFSARL
+199 PQIFAAKL
-207 EFDAAVLS
+207 GFDAKVLS
-215 ARLRELAFLNSGI
+215 TRLRELAFLNSGI
-228 SIVFVDEREGGGQT
+228 TIELSDERDGGEQS
-242 TFHAEGGIREFVQ
+242 TFYAEGGIREFVQ

-268 FHVKRL
+268 FHVKR
-274 QTVETARKDDSEGNG
+274 QQVVDMARREDTEGNG
-289 EGREVSAELE
+289 ETKDVSAELE

-310 HEHSNFFTNNIPQS
+310 HEHSSFFTNNIPQS

-338 RTLNAYLERHG
+338 RTLNSYIEQHG
-349 GNRAK
+349 GNRTK

-399 TVSEALRGFLL
+399 TIGEALREFLL

-415 ARAITE
+415 ARTIID

-456 QEKDASKR
+456 QEKDARKR

-535 LRYERVIIMT
+535 LRYARVIIMT

-571 RGHVYIAQPPL
+571 GGHVYIAQPPL

-589 REEYLKDDQELL
+589 KEEYLKDDQELRE
-601 DWTLASALRDASL
+601 WTLKAALKDAGL
-614 VAAGRT
+614 LIAGR
-620 EEISG
+620 EAEIAG
-625 DELRSLAERMLKA
+625 EDLRRLAERMLKA
-638 RGTLDGLRARA
+638 RSSLEGLRGSAHELVLACLPEIAPPEADRDDPQTMSQWAAALKDGLEKLDG
-649 HENVLASL
+649 
-657 LELAPVAADRRE
+657 
-669 DAQYMAEW
+669 DAQWE
-677 GAQLGERL
+677 
-685 ARHDGEAQ
+685 
-693 WKVSLESN
+693 VSFQRN
-701 GGAPTSFSV
+701 GGTPGAFSIV
-710 TRTEN
+710 RTEN
-715 GVDEESALP
+715 EVDEKSILPLALFSA
-724 FSLFETPEYRSVSG
+724 PEYQSVKA
-738 LAGQLSEMAGAG
+738 LAQETSELMRTGG
-750 VQARRGA
+750 EVRRGS
-757 ARHDAGLFGQALDW
+757 ARHEAALFGQALDW
-771 LMNQGRRGVTLQR
+771 LMDQGRRGVTLQR

-797 DTTVNPETRRLMRVE
+797 DTTVNPETRRLMQVE

-820 ATSKLFA
+820 ATSKLFT

>member
-1 MRGAGWYNS
+1 MQQPGEEHS
-10 RVPEPAQDPSPHIA
+10 VPTSAAQGDG
-24 QAEAS
+24 S
-29 EAYGADQIEV
+29 ESYGADQIEV

-79 AGHCD
+79 AGYCTTITV
-84 RIEVG
+84 R
-89 LLADGGARISDNGRG
+89 LLADGGALISDDGRG
-104 IPVDIH
+104 IPVDRH

-127 GGKFDESAY
+127 GGKFDESVY

-150 NFLSAE
+150 NFLSAS
-156 LELSVHRGGRQYRQR
+156 LELIVHRDGRQYRQL
-171 YATGIPAG
+171 YATGIPDGA
-179 VLADVGPSRRS
+179 LEDVGPSERS

-199 PDIFSARL
+199 PQIFSANL
-207 EFDAAVLS
+207 DFDAPTLA

-228 SIVFVDEREGGGQT
+228 TIRFADEREGGGEW

-255 WLNQSREPLHSQV
+255 WLNQSREPLHPQV
-268 FHVKRL
+268 FHVKRA
-274 QTVETARKDDSEGNG
+274 QVVEVVRRDENSENG
-289 EGREVSAELE
+289 ESRETSAELE
-299 IEASMQWNAGY
+299 IEAAMQWNAGY
-310 HEHSNFFTNNIPQS
+310 QEHSTFFTNNIPQN

-332 FRTALT
+332 FRAALT
-338 RTLNAYLERHG
+338 RTLNAYIEHHG
-349 GNRAK
+349 GKRAR

-392 AKTAVER
+392 AKTAVDR
-399 TVSEALRGFLL
+399 SVSEALRGFLL

-440 RRKSDVGGLP
+440 RKKSDVGGLP

-521 CGVGREEESFDAEK
+521 CGVGREEENFDAEK

-589 REEYLKDDQELL
+589 KEQYLKDDEELRE
-601 DWTLASALRDASL
+601 WTLTAALKDASL
-614 VAAGRT
+614 AVHGRGEQLAG
-620 EEISG
+620 G
-625 DELRSLAERMLKA
+625 DLRRLAERCLQAKSA
-638 RGTLDGLRARA
+638 TEGLRGRA
-649 HENVLASL
+649 DEQVLACL
-657 LELAPVAADRRE
+657 TEVAPVEADRLGDSE
-669 DAQYMAEW
+669 FLASWSAQLQACLEKQDAQAGW
-677 GAQLGERL
+677 N
-685 ARHDGEAQ
+685 
-693 WKVSLESN
+693 VSVQAN
-701 GGAPTSFSV
+701 GGTPAAFSV
-710 TRTEN
+710 RRTEN
-715 GVDEESALP
+715 GVDEESTLE
-724 FSLFETPEYRSVSG
+724 FSLFETPEYQSIRS
-738 LAGQLSEMAGAG
+738 LAAELSELMTEGA
-750 VQARRGA
+750 QARRA
-757 ARHDAGLFGQALDW
+757 SSEREASLFGQALDW
-771 LMNQGRRGVTLQR
+771 FMDQGRRGVTLQR

-797 DTTVNPETRRLMRVE
+797 DTTVNPETRRLVRVE
-812 VASEYETS
+812 VASEIEES

>member
-1 MRGAGWYNS
+1 MQQTDQNAGEAIEREGAAA
-10 RVPEPAQDPSPHIA
+10 PQ
-24 QAEAS
+24 
-29 EAYGADQIEV
+29 AYGADQIEV

-84 RIEVG
+84 RIQVR
-89 LLADGGARISDNGRG
+89 LLEDGGAQISDNGRG

-127 GGKFDESAY
+127 GGKFDEGVYA
-136 KVSGGLHGVGVSVV
+136 VSGGLHGVGVSVV

-156 LELSVHRGGRQYRQR
+156 LELVVHRGGRHYRQH
-171 YATGIPAG
+171 YASGIPEGA
-179 VLADVGPSRRS
+179 LADVGPSELS

-199 PDIFSARL
+199 PQIFSATL
-207 EFDAAVLS
+207 EFDGGILAN
-215 ARLRELAFLNSGI
+215 RLRELAFLNSGI
-228 SIVFVDEREGGGQT
+228 TIELSDDRPEGSSH

-255 WLNQSREPLHSQV
+255 WLNRAREPLHSQV
-268 FHVKRL
+268 FHVKRR
-274 QTVETARKDDSEGNG
+274 QAVDAARREDADGNG
-289 EGREVSAELE
+289 EGKDMPAELE
-299 IEASMQWNAGY
+299 IEAALQWNAGY
-310 HEHSNFFTNNIPQS
+310 QEHSAFFTNNIPQN

-338 RTLNAYLERHG
+338 RTLNTYIEQHG

-354 NLSLRGEDVREGLT
+354 NLNLRGEDVREGLT

-392 AKTAVER
+392 AKTAVDR
-399 TVSEALRGFLL
+399 TVSEALRAFLL
-410 ENPKQ
+410 EYPKQ

-456 QEKDASKR
+456 QEKDPRKR

-521 CGVGREEESFDAEK
+521 CGVGREADSFDAEK

-571 RGHVYIAQPPL
+571 QGHVYIAQPPL

-589 REEYLKDDQELL
+589 KEEYLKDDQELR
-601 DWTLASALRDASL
+601 DWTLEAALRDAS
-614 VAAGRT
+614 VAPGSGADAVAGK
-620 EEISG
+620 
-625 DELRSLAERMLKA
+625 ELRSLAERTLKA
-638 RGTLDGLRARA
+638 RSSLDGLRARA
-649 HENVLASL
+649 HDKVLACL
-657 LELAPVAADRRE
+657 LELAPIDGSRK
-669 DAQYMAEW
+669 DDPQYMGERAAALEALLTRLDSEAEW
-677 GAQLGERL
+677 RVAVKG
-685 ARHDGEAQ
+685 
-693 WKVSLESN
+693 N
-701 GGAPTSFSV
+701 GGPPDAFSV
-710 TRTEN
+710 IRVEN
-715 GVDEESALP
+715 EVEEEIPLP
-724 FSLFETPEYRSVSG
+724 FSLFESPEYRSIVG
-738 LAGQLSEMAGAG
+738 LAGELSELMASGAE
-750 VQARRGA
+750 ARRGA
-757 ARHDAGLFGQALDW
+757 ARREASLFGQVLDW
-771 LMNQGRRGVTLQR
+771 LMDQGRRGVTLQR

-797 DTTVNPETRRLMRVE
+797 DTTVNPETRRLMQVE

-820 ATSKLFA
+820 ATSKLFT

>member
-1 MRGAGWYNS
+1 MQHPGEESTMPR
-10 RVPEPAQDPSPHIA
+10 
-24 QAEAS
+24 AEARSEGS

-79 AGHCD
+79 AGFCTKIKVD
-84 RIEVG
+84 
-89 LLADGGARISDNGRG
+89 LLADGGARISDDGRG
-104 IPVDIH
+104 IPVDTH
-110 AKTGRSAAE
+110 VKTGRSAAE

-127 GGKFDESAY
+127 GAKFDESAY

-150 NFLSAE
+150 NFLSEE
-156 LELSVHRGGRQYRQR
+156 LELIVHRDGRQYRQHYR
-171 YATGIPAG
+171 TGIPDAA
-179 VLADVGPSRRS
+179 LSDVGPSDSS

-199 PDIFSARL
+199 PQVFGGTLD
-207 EFDAAVLS
+207 FDVGTLAG
-215 ARLRELAFLNSGI
+215 RLRELAFLNSGI
-228 SIVFVDEREGGGQT
+228 IIDFADEREGGGQW
-242 TFHAEGGIREFVQ
+242 TFHAEGGIREFVH
-255 WLNQSREPLHSQV
+255 WLNESREPIHPQV
-268 FHVKRL
+268 FHVKRS
-274 QTVETARKDDSEGNG
+274 QAVEMARRDDGNG
-289 EGREVSAELE
+289 NGDGDAKEASAELE
-299 IEASMQWNAGY
+299 VEAAMQWNAGY
-310 HEHSNFFTNNIPQS
+310 QEHSSFFTNNIPQS
-324 HGGTHQEG
+324 HGGAHQEG

-338 RTLNAYLERHG
+338 RTLNTYIEQHG

-354 NLSLRGEDVREGLT
+354 NLTLRGEDVREGLT

-399 TVSEALRGFLL
+399 SMAEGLREFML

-415 ARAITE
+415 ARAITD

-440 RRKSDVGGLP
+440 RKKSDVGGLP

-476 SAKQARDR
+476 STKQARDR

-521 CGVGREEESFDAEK
+521 CGVGRDEGNFDADK
-535 LRYERVIIMT
+535 LRYARVIIMT

-582 YKVTRGR
+582 YKVTRSR
-589 REEYLKDDQELL
+589 KEEYLKDDQELRE
-601 DWTLASALRDASL
+601 WTLTAALKEAGL
-614 VAAGRT
+614 ALPGVNNMVAG
-620 EEISG
+620 E
-625 DELRSLAERMLKA
+625 ELRSLAERTLQA
-638 RGTLDGLRARA
+638 RNSLEALRSRTTPA
-649 HENVLASL
+649 VLACL
-657 LELAPVAADRRE
+657 TELAPVDTERL
-669 DAQYMAEW
+669 DDPQYMSNW
-677 GAQLGERL
+677 GAELEKCLIQ
-685 ARHDGEAQ
+685 HDSTAD
-693 WKVSLESN
+693 WKVSVQAN
-701 GGAPTSFSV
+701 GGSLMEFSV
-710 TRTEN
+710 VRTEN
-715 GVDEESALP
+715 RVDDEGVLE
-724 FSLFETPEYRSVSG
+724 FSLFETPEYQSVRG
-738 LAGQLSEMAGAG
+738 LAGKLSALMASGAE
-750 VQARRGA
+750 ARRSSA
-757 ARHDAGLFGQALDW
+757 SREVSLFGQALDW
-771 LMNQGRRGVTLQR
+771 FMDQGRRGVTLQR

-797 DTTVNPETRRLMRVE
+797 DTTVNPETRRLLQVE
-812 VASEYETS
+812 VASEFETS

-842 DNALNVVNL
+842 ENALNVVNL

>member
-1 MRGAGWYNS
+1 MQ
-10 RVPEPAQDPSPHIA
+10 EPGEDPSLPVGTE
-24 QAEAS
+24 QGKGAE
-29 EAYGADQIEV
+29 EYGADQIEV

-79 AGHCD
+79 AGYCTV
-84 RIEVG
+84 IKVQ
-89 LLADGGARISDNGRG
+89 LLADGGALISDNGRG

-156 LELSVHRGGRQYRQR
+156 LELNVYRAGRHYRQS
-171 YATGIPAG
+171 YTTGIPKG
-179 VLADVGPSRRS
+179 MLKDIGPSDLS

-199 PDIFSARL
+199 PQMFAAQQ
-207 EFDAAVLS
+207 EFDTDTLAV
-215 ARLRELAFLNSGI
+215 RLRELAFLNSGI
-228 SIVFVDEREGGGQT
+228 TIEFTDLREEGGEW
-242 TFHAEGGIREFVQ
+242 TFHAKGGIREFVH
-255 WLNQSREPLHSQV
+255 WLNQSREPLHPQV

-274 QTVETARKDDSEGNG
+274 QVVEVARRDDSNGNG
-289 EGREVSAELE
+289 ETRDTAVELE
-299 IEASMQWNAGY
+299 IEAAMQWNAGY
-310 HEHSNFFTNNIPQS
+310 QEHSSFFTNNIPQN

-338 RTLNAYLERHG
+338 RTLNTYIEHHG
-349 GNRAK
+349 GNRSK
-354 NLSLRGEDVREGLT
+354 NLTMRGEDVREGLT

-399 TVSEALRGFLL
+399 AVGESLREYLL

-415 ARAITE
+415 ARAIID

-507 LSSDEVATLIAALG
+507 LSSEEVVTLITALG
-521 CGVGREEESFDAEK
+521 CGVGREEENFDAEK
-535 LRYERVIIMT
+535 LRYQRVIIMT

-589 REEYLKDDQELL
+589 KEEYLKDDQELHQ
-601 DWTLASALRDASL
+601 WTLEAALRDAALS
-614 VAAGRT
+614 
-620 EEISG
+620 SG
-625 DELRSLAERMLKA
+625 ASVDAVPVEGEELRRLAERSLQA
-638 RGTLDGLRARA
+638 RASLEGLRSKAEEA
-649 HENVLASL
+649 VLACL
-657 LELAPVAADRRE
+657 LELPPVETERMVDADFMAAWGARLEACLARQ
-669 DAQYMAEW
+669 DAQAE
-677 GAQLGERL
+677 
-685 ARHDGEAQ
+685 
-693 WKVSLESN
+693 WKVSVQAN
-701 GGAPTSFSV
+701 GSAPGAFSLV
-710 TRTEN
+710 RTEN
-715 GVDEESALP
+715 GVDDEKSLD
-724 FSLFETPEYRSVSG
+724 FSLFETAEYRSVRG
-738 LAGQLSEMAGAG
+738 LAGELSELMASGAE
-750 VQARRGA
+750 VCRGA
-757 ARHDAGLFGQALDW
+757 ARREFALFGQALDW
-771 LMNQGRRGVTLQR
+771 LMDQGRRGVTLQR

-797 DTTVNPETRRLMRVE
+797 DTTVNPETRRLVRVE
-812 VASEYETS
+812 VASEFETS
-820 ATSKLFA
+820 TTSKLFT

>member
-1 MRGAGWYNS
+1 MQQSADDS
-10 RVPEPAQDPSPHIA
+10 SVS
-24 QAEAS
+24 EAS
-29 EAYGADQIEV
+29 DRPEASAAYGADQIEV

-84 RIEVG
+84 RIEVR
-89 LLADGGARISDNGRG
+89 LLADGAAQISDNGRG
-104 IPVDIH
+104 IPVDKH

-127 GGKFDESAY
+127 GGKFDKSAY

-150 NFLSAE
+150 NFLSEE
-156 LELSVHRGGRQYRQR
+156 LELLVYRGGRRYRQS
-171 YATGIPAG
+171 YTSGIPDSA
-179 VLADVGPSRRS
+179 LADMGPSDRS

-199 PDIFSARL
+199 PQIFAENL
-207 EFDAAVLS
+207 GFDAKVLS
-215 ARLRELAFLNSGI
+215 TRLRELAFLNSGI
-228 SIVFVDEREGGGQT
+228 TIELSDERESGEPS
-242 TFHAEGGIREFVQ
+242 TFYAEGGIREFVQ

-268 FHVKRL
+268 FHVKR
-274 QTVETARKDDSEGNG
+274 QQIVDMARKEDIEGNG
-289 EGREVSAELE
+289 ESKDVSVELE

-310 HEHSNFFTNNIPQS
+310 HEHSSFFTNNIPQS
-324 HGGTHQEG
+324 HGGAHQEG

-338 RTLNAYLERHG
+338 RMLNSYIEQHG

-354 NLSLRGEDVREGLT
+354 HLSLRGEDVREGLT

-399 TVSEALRGFLL
+399 TIGEALREFLL

-415 ARAITE
+415 ARTIID

-456 QEKDASKR
+456 QEKDARKR

-521 CGVGREEESFDAEK
+521 CGVGREEESFDADK
-535 LRYERVIIMT
+535 LRYARIIIMT

-571 RGHVYIAQPPL
+571 GGHVYIAQPPL

-589 REEYLKDDQELL
+589 KEEYLKDDQELR
-601 DWTLASALRDASL
+601 DWTLKAALKDAGLS
-614 VAAGRT
+614 AAGR
-620 EEISG
+620 EAEIAG
-625 DELRSLAERMLKA
+625 EDLRHLAERTLKA
-638 RGTLDGLRARA
+638 RSSLEGLRGSAHEHVLACLLEIAPPEADRNDPQTMVQWGAALKDGLEKLDG
-649 HENVLASL
+649 
-657 LELAPVAADRRE
+657 D
-669 DAQYMAEW
+669 
-677 GAQLGERL
+677 
-685 ARHDGEAQ
+685 AQ
-693 WKVSLESN
+693 WKVSFQRN
-701 GGAPTSFSV
+701 GGMPGAFSIV
-710 TRTEN
+710 RNEN
-715 GVDEESALP
+715 EVDEKSTLP
-724 FSLFETPEYRSVSG
+724 LELFSTPEYQSVRS
-738 LAGQLSEMAGAG
+738 LAKETSELMRTGG
-750 VQARRGA
+750 EVRRGS
-757 ARHDAGLFGQALDW
+757 ARHEAALFGQALDW
-771 LMNQGRRGVTLQR
+771 LMDQGRRGVTLQR

-812 VASEYETS
+812 VANEYETS
-820 ATSKLFA
+820 ATSKLFT

>member
-1 MRGAGWYNS
+1 MQNPGEQAT
-10 RVPEPAQDPSPHIA
+10 IA
-24 QAEAS
+24 EGQSQEEAAA
-29 EAYGADQIEV
+29 AYGADQIEV

-79 AGHCD
+79 AGYCT
-84 RIEVG
+84 RIRVS
-89 LLADGGARISDNGRG
+89 LLAGGGASISDDGRG
-104 IPVDIH
+104 IPVGRH

-156 LELSVHRGGRQYRQR
+156 LELTVHRDGRRYCQR
-171 YATGIPAG
+171 YATGIPDGA
-179 VLADVGPSRRS
+179 LKDVGPSKRS
-190 GTEIRFRPD
+190 GTEIRFVPD
-199 PDIFSARL
+199 PQIFAAKL
-207 EFDAAVLS
+207 DFDAGMLAG
-215 ARLRELAFLNSGI
+215 RLRELAFLNSGI
-228 SIVFVDEREGGGQT
+228 TIEFIDQREGGGEW

-255 WLNQSREPLHSQV
+255 WLNQSREPLHPQV
-268 FHVKRL
+268 FHVKRP
-274 QTVETARKDDSEGNG
+274 QVVEIARRDDGEGNE
-289 EGREVSAELE
+289 EGREASVELE
-299 IEASMQWNAGY
+299 VEAAMQWNAGY
-310 HEHSNFFTNNIPQS
+310 QEHSSFFTNNIPQS
-324 HGGTHQEG
+324 HGGTHQAG

-338 RTLNAYLERHG
+338 RTLNTYLEQHG
-349 GNRAK
+349 GNRAR
-354 NLSLRGEDVREGLT
+354 NLTLRSEDVREGLT

-399 TVSEALRGFLL
+399 SVAETLREYLL
-410 ENPKQ
+410 ENPRQ
-415 ARAITE
+415 ARAITD

-440 RRKSDVGGLP
+440 RKKSDVGGLP

-496 LNVEKARLDKM
+496 LNVEKARLDRM

-521 CGVGREEESFDAEK
+521 CGVGREEENFDAGK

-582 YKVTRGR
+582 YKVTRSR
-589 REEYLKDDQELL
+589 KEEYLKDDQELR
-601 DWTLASALRDASL
+601 DWTLAAALKDATLTVPHASEPVAGEPLRRLVERALQARNSL
-614 VAAGRT
+614 
-620 EEISG
+620 EI
-625 DELRSLAERMLKA
+625 LRS
-638 RGTLDGLRARA
+638 RADA
-649 HENVLASL
+649 PVLACLPEVS
-657 LELAPVAADRRE
+657 PVDAARLGDP
-669 DAQYMAEW
+669 QYLAEW
-677 GAQLGERL
+677 GAGLEACL
-685 ARHDGEAQ
+685 ARQDPEAS
-693 WKVSLESN
+693 WGVAVRSN
-701 GGAPTSFSV
+701 GGDPAAFSV
-710 TRTEN
+710 VRTEN
-715 GVDEESALP
+715 RVDDEGSLE
-724 FSLFETPEYRSVSG
+724 FSLFETPEYQAVRG
-738 LAGQLSEMAGAG
+738 LAGELSHLMASGA
-750 VQARRGA
+750 VARRGSA
-757 ARHDAGLFGQALDW
+757 NREFRLFGQALDW
-771 LMNQGRRGVTLQR
+771 FMDQGRRGVTLQR

-797 DTTVNPETRRLMRVE
+797 DTTVNPETRRLVRVE
-812 VASEYETS
+812 LASEFETS